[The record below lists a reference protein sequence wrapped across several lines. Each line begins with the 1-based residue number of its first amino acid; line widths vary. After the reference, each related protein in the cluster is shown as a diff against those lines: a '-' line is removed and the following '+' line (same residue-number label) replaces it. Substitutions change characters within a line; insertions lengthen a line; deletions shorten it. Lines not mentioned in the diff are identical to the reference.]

1 MKAYCDTDV
10 IVSASVMSHSHHP
23 PAVALLQAVLSGKV
37 SAFVSAHGL
46 AEIYAVLTRTPFAQ
60 PISPPSAWQVI
71 EDNVLERFEVVT
83 LTAKEYQQTI
93 HDCALQGW
101 SGSRIYDALHLKAAR
116 KANCERIY
124 TFNVRHFQ
132 QMAPDLSSRIVSP

>member
-1 MKAYCDTDV
+1 M
-10 IVSASVMSHSHHP
+10 
-23 PAVALLQAVLSGKV
+23 
-37 SAFVSAHGL
+37 
-46 AEIYAVLTRTPFAQ
+46 
-60 PISPPSAWQVI
+60 I
-71 EDNVLERFEVVT
+71 EDNVLERFEIVT

-101 SGSRIYDALHLKAAR
+101 SGGRIYDALQLKAAR